1 MGSDNSIRRVLNV
14 LPPGILQSAPGPV
27 SHSYNQPEFFGGNNF
42 INFNVS
48 FKTTLFE
55 REMLFLGSHVECQVI
70 GIDKAPAHFPS
81 LRLGT

>member
-14 LPPGILQSAPGPV
+14 LPPGILHSALGPV
-27 SHSYNQPEFFGGNNF
+27 SHSYNQPDFWGNNS

-81 LRLGT
+81 LRSGT